1 MMFFSSFYFFTI
13 TFRCV
18 KLLPKQEEGRGNK
31 GSRRVKACLEPQVIL
46 FFLLV
51 DERARDIQWKW
62 PPRDHDAQPTNHLTK
77 GSNGGRGPK
86 RNSVSSL
93 AFVPFGM
100 FFYFLF
106 LDSDNGE

>member
-62 PPRDHDAQPTNHLTK
+62 LPQHNHLTK
-77 GSNGGRGPK
+77 GSNWGGGRGPK
-86 RNSVSSL
+86 RNSVSL
-93 AFVPFGM
+93 FVPFGM
-100 FFYFLF
+100 FLLPFF
-106 LDSDNGE
+106 

>member
-1 MMFFSSFYFFTI
+1 MMFFSSFYFFTL

-18 KLLPKQEEGRGNK
+18 KLLPKREEGRGNK

-62 PPRDHDAQPTNHLTK
+62 LPQHNRLTK